1 MHLTDSHAH
10 LYSEQFKPDR
20 LDALRRAQDAGV
32 RTIVMPN
39 VDHSTIDAMLALEAQ
54 APETCF
60 AMMGLHPCSVTR
72 GFEPDLYEVE
82 AWLGRRPF
90 AAVGECGLDLHWDKT
105 LLAEQ
110 QAALRIQLE
119 LAKKHNLPIVLH
131 TREAFAETLALVE
144 AAQDGTLR
152 GVFHCFSGSP
162 EEAGQAIR
170 AGFLLGI
177 GGVAT
182 FKNGGA
188 DKVLPGL
195 DLQHLLLETDCPYLA
210 PAPHR
215 GKRNEPAYLPLV
227 LRRVAALLGRPEAE
241 VAEAT
246 TRNAAALFRL

>member
-10 LYSEQFKPDR
+10 LYSEQFRPDR
-20 LDALRRAQDAGV
+20 PEALRRAQEAGV
-32 RTIVMPN
+32 GTILMPN
-39 VDHSTIDAMLALEAQ
+39 IDHSSIDAMLELEAE

-72 GFEPDLYEVE
+72 NFEQQLYEVE

-90 AAVGECGLDLHWDKT
+90 AAVGEAGLDLHWDKT

-110 QAALRIQLE
+110 QQALNIQLA
-119 LAKKHNLPIVLH
+119 LAKKHDLPIVLH
-131 TREAFAETLALVE
+131 TREAFAETVALVE

-162 EEAGQAIR
+162 AEAAQVIGL
-170 AGFLLGI
+170 GFKLGI

-188 DKVLPGL
+188 DKVLPAIGL
-195 DLQHLLLETDCPYLA
+195 EHLLLETDCPYLA
-210 PAPHR
+210 PVPYR

-227 LRRVAALLGRPEAE
+227 LHRVAALLGQTPEA

-246 TRNAAALFRL
+246 TRNAAALFNY

>member
-10 LYSEQFKPDR
+10 LYSEQFGPDR
-20 LDALRRAQDAGV
+20 LAALHRAQDAGV
-32 RTIVMPN
+32 GTIVMPN
-39 VDHSTIDAMLALEAQ
+39 IDHSSIDGMLALEAE

-72 GFEPDLYEVE
+72 NFEAQLYEVE
-82 AWLGRRPF
+82 EWLGRRPF
-90 AAVGECGLDLHWDKT
+90 AAVGEAGLDLYWDKT

-110 QAALRIQLE
+110 QEALKIQLN
-119 LAKKHNLPIVLH
+119 LAKQYRLPIVLH
-131 TREAFAETLALVE
+131 TREAFAETITLVE

-152 GVFHCFSGSP
+152 GVFHCFSGTP
-162 EEAGQAIR
+162 AEAAQAIGL
-170 AGFLLGI
+170 GFKLGI

-188 DKVLPGL
+188 DRFLPGIGL
-195 DLQHLLLETDCPYLA
+195 EHLLLETDCPYLA
-210 PAPHR
+210 PVPYR

-227 LRRVAALLGRPEAE
+227 LHRVAALLGKSPEV

-246 TRNAAALFRL
+246 TRNAAVLFNL

>member
-1 MHLTDSHAH
+1 MHITDSHAH

-39 VDHSTIDAMLALEAQ
+39 IDHSSIDAMLELEAE
-54 APETCF
+54 APENCF
-60 AMMGLHPCSVTR
+60 AMMGLHPCSVGR
-72 GFEPDLYEVE
+72 NFEQQLYEVE
-82 AWLGRRPF
+82 TWLDRRPF
-90 AAVGECGLDLHWDKT
+90 AAVGEAGLDLHWDKT

-110 QAALRIQLE
+110 QEALKIQLV
-119 LAKKHNLPIVLH
+119 LAKKHQLPIVLH
-131 TREAFAETLALVE
+131 TREAFAETVALIE

-162 EEAGQAIR
+162 AEAEQVIKL
-170 AGFLLGI
+170 GFKLGI

-188 DKVLPGL
+188 DRVLPGI

-210 PAPHR
+210 PVPHR

-227 LRRVAALLGRPEAE
+227 LRRVAELLGKTPEE
-241 VAEAT
+241 VADAT
-246 TRNAAALFRL
+246 TRNAAELFNL

>member
-10 LYSEQFKPDR
+10 LYSEQFRPDR
-20 LDALRRAQDAGV
+20 LAALHRAQDAGV

-39 VDHSTIDAMLALEAQ
+39 IDHSSIDAMLELEAE

-72 GFEPDLYEVE
+72 GFEQQLYEVE
-82 AWLGRRPF
+82 TWLDRRPF
-90 AAVGECGLDLHWDKT
+90 AAVGEAGLDLHWDKS

-119 LAKKHNLPIVLH
+119 LAKKHQLPIVLH
-131 TREAFAETLALVE
+131 TREAFAETVALVE

-162 EEAGQAIR
+162 EEAAQVIGL
-170 AGFLLGI
+170 GFLLGI

-188 DKVLPGL
+188 DQVLPGIGL
-195 DLQHLLLETDCPYLA
+195 EHLLLETDCPYLA
-210 PAPHR
+210 PVPHR

-246 TRNAAALFRL
+246 TRNAAALFNL